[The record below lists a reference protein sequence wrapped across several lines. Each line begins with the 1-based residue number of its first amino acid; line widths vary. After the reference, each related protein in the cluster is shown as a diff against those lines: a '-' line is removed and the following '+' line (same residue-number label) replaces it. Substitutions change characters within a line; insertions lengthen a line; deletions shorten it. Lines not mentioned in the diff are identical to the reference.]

1 MVNPDTPLPDW
12 LKAQY
17 PFAPKNFRTAT
28 GDRLSYLDE
37 GPRSDE
43 AVLMLHGNPTWS
55 FYYRRLVRLLSPT
68 LRCIVPDHVGM
79 GLSDKPQ
86 DHPYTLESRIR
97 DVEDLVASLGIR
109 KLHLIVHDWGGAIGM
124 GLATRDPS
132 RIGRIVI
139 LNTGAFHLPRIPRR
153 IALCRNHP
161 FGTLLVRGLN
171 GFAWPATWMSLSRR
185 SLSRDEKRAFLFPHG
200 NWHDRVAVNA
210 FVKDIPMELDHVT
223 RPELDRIE
231 RELPKLSGKEVLL
244 LWGGRDFCFTR
255 HFHDR
260 FRQLLPNSRSVYLH
274 DAGHYILED
283 APEEAAAQVGSFLG
297 L

>member
-1 MVNPDTPLPDW
+1 MVNPDTPLPAW
-12 LKAQY
+12 LQALY
-17 PFAPKNFRTAT
+17 PFTPRTFRTTDGA
-28 GDRLSYLDE
+28 RLSYLDE

-55 FYYRRLVRLLSPT
+55 FYYRNLVRLLSPS

-86 DHPYTLESRIR
+86 DYRYTLENRIR

-132 RIGRIVI
+132 RIGRIVL

-161 FGTLLVRGLN
+161 FGTWLVRGLN

-185 SLSRDEKRAFLFPHG
+185 SLSADEKRAFLFPHG
-200 NWHDRVAVNA
+200 DWHDRVAVNA
-210 FVKDIPMELDHVT
+210 FVKDIPMEPSHVS
-223 RPELDRIE
+223 RAELDRIE
-231 RELPKLSGKEVLL
+231 RTLPSLADKEVLL

-260 FRQLLPNSRSVYLH
+260 FRQLLPKARSVYLH

-283 APEEAAAQVGSFLG
+283 APDEAATQVATFFQA
-297 L
+297 